1 MSRMRWH
8 RRRSTGAPPLLS
20 VVVPVHA
27 VEDYLAEAL
36 DSVLAQQHVPLE
48 VIIVDDGSPDRCGAI
63 ADAYADRDPRVR
75 VLHQANAGLG
85 AARNAGVAL
94 ARGEYLAFADSD
106 DVVPPGAYRA
116 MVGSLEA
123 SGSDL
128 AIGCAQRLD
137 GVRGFLTPLMRE
149 NHTRTRRRIRVDDAP
164 LLLGDVFAWNKVFRR
179 SYWDAQDLAF
189 PVGVRYEDQPALTR
203 ALVAAR
209 CDVLT
214 DVVYHWRVRTDGSG
228 ISQQRADLADLTD
241 RIATKRTSATSVL
254 AHTRP
259 ATQQAWFARVL
270 PIDMWEYFR
279 AAPTAS
285 EDYWALL
292 REAMAEFW
300 GEHTVPFEE
309 TGLPLRQRLMG
320 WLVTQN
326 RRASLA
332 TLVDYVDEHPLPLT
346 THPFADERGLPAALR
361 PRLAP
366 APR

>member
-1 MSRMRWH
+1 MRWQ
-8 RRRSTGAPPLLS
+8 RRQPAGTPRLLS
-20 VVVPVHA
+20 VVVPA
-27 VEDYLAEAL
+27 YEVEDYLAEAL
-36 DSVLAQQHVPLE
+36 DSVLAQEQVALE
-48 VIIVDDGSPDRCGAI
+48 VIVVDDGSPDGCGAI
-63 ADAYADRDPRVR
+63 ADAYAARDPRVR

-85 AARNAGVAL
+85 GARNAGAAR

-116 MVGSLEA
+116 MVGSLES

-128 AIGCAQRLD
+128 AIGCAQRLA
-137 GVRGFLTPLMRE
+137 GERGFLTPLMRE
-149 NHTRTRRRIRVDDAP
+149 NHTRARRRIRVDDAP

-179 SYWDAQDLAF
+179 SYWDAQHLAF

-228 ISQQRADLADLTD
+228 ISQQRADLADLAD
-241 RIATKRTSATSVL
+241 RIATKRMSATSVL
-254 AHTRP
+254 AHTTP

-320 WLVTQN
+320 WLVAQN

-332 TLVDYVDEHPLPLT
+332 RLLDHLDQHPMPLT
-346 THPFADERGLPAALR
+346 NHPFADEPGLPASLR
-361 PRLAP
+361 PRVP
-366 APR
+366 A